1 MSPKNTL
8 NNFKQIIG
16 EYCAINQFIE
26 LSKRS
31 FLSDH
36 ASLLADRSAF
46 IKFADEHSIALTC
59 YDSKQMVHS
68 ISLSYIVNTHLC
80 FETFIKELYQ
90 QIKIYGKTPLQ
101 EKQQDESWLKC
112 VCRNAYGTHIP
123 EHTIAIFAL
132 CEYYRLVRN
141 SAVHDL
147 CNIETHSS
155 VYKGLLKFDF
165 NTSAKYAKL
174 SAPNPYEN
182 ICFDDFVMFSRSCI
196 ELASALYDV
205 LELDCKKII
214 SSLPDSIILKWKKY
228 NFDRCK
234 MAINLY
240 ITSNFKNIK
249 ISDKEIQ
256 DLIAIIAAR
265 SSNG

>member
-16 EYCAINQFIE
+16 EYCAINQFVE

-36 ASLLADRSAF
+36 AALLTDRSAF
-46 IKFADEHSIALTC
+46 IKFADEYSIALTC

-90 QIKIYGKTPLQ
+90 QIKSYGKNPLH
-101 EKQQDESWLKC
+101 EKQQEESWLKC
-112 VCRNAYGTHIP
+112 VCRNVYGRHVP
-123 EHTIAIFAL
+123 EHAIAIFNL

-147 CNIETHSS
+147 RNLETHSS
-155 VYKGLLKFDF
+155 VYREVLKFDF

-174 SAPNPYEN
+174 NAPNPYEN

-196 ELASALYDV
+196 ELATALYGV

-228 NFDRCK
+228 NFERFK

-240 ITSNFKNIK
+240 ITSNYKNIK
-249 ISDKEIQ
+249 IPEKEIQ
-256 DLIAIIAAR
+256 DLFAIIAAC